1 MTAVTFTDWNG
12 LQTNLYS
19 HAVMNSGNTRDPLDA
34 ASATYQVAHSVLA
47 TEFLGRKIDGER
59 QAQLI
64 DWSIE
69 SYWATNGHER
79 VRMFRAFDMQRVEQ
93 R

>member
-1 MTAVTFTDWNG
+1 
-12 LQTNLYS
+12 
-19 HAVMNSGNTRDPLDA
+19 MNSGNDRDPLDA
-34 ASATYQVAHSVLA
+34 ASNTYQHAHATIA
-47 TEFLGRKIDGER
+47 TEFLGRKVDGER

-69 SYWATNGHER
+69 SYWATDSYER
-79 VRMFRAFDMQRVEQ
+79 VRMFRAFDMQRVEVT